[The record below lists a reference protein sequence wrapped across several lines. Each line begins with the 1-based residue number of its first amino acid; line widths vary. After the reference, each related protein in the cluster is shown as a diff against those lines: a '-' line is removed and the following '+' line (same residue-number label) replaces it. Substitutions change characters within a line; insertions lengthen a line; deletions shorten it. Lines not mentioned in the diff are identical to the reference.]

1 MRVEGAISSL
11 SWIPSE
17 AVTGAIRAAFDKGP
31 GHYDP
36 PPPDRVGG
44 LDDLRRLSRRDAC
57 RFAHRL
63 SGWADV
69 SDGAVVATGFATD
82 SDGVIAGTTLRVGAL
97 SYRSANVALPL
108 LRSRSEAEDGSV
120 VLQQTFGGR
129 TSQPLPRLVHGA
141 PFVRVVAPIV
151 WTTLRLIFFPDGSSR
166 GDLEGASR
174 FPRHWVFDRNGA
186 LEAKSGLTDFADW
199 MRRSAPER
207 TPWGASD
214 SPVVLSQVES
224 ALERRLSAVV
234 MHGGSPPTIRAL
246 AAGDVLIEQ
255 GDAGTDVYLVLD
267 GLVTVAV
274 HGEVLGELGP
284 GAVVGERAVLEGG
297 RRTATLT
304 ASTTVRVAAVDGSA
318 IDRDEL
324 RRLVAGHRREEAS
337 RS

>member
-1 MRVEGAISSL
+1 M
-11 SWIPSE
+11 
-17 AVTGAIRAAFDKGP
+17 
-31 GHYDP
+31 
-36 PPPDRVGG
+36 
-44 LDDLRRLSRRDAC
+44 
-57 RFAHRL
+57 
-63 SGWADV
+63 
-69 SDGAVVATGFATD
+69 
-82 SDGVIAGTTLRVGAL
+82 
-97 SYRSANVALPL
+97 L
-108 LRSRSEAEDGSV
+108 L
-120 VLQQTFGGR
+120 QTFGGR
-129 TSQPLPRLVHGA
+129 TSQPMPRLVQGA

-151 WTTLRLIFFPDGSSR
+151 WTTLRLVFFPDGTVR

-174 FPRHWVFDRNGA
+174 FPRHWVFDRNGV

-234 MHGGSPPTIRAL
+234 MHGGSPPTIRTL
-246 AAGDVLIEQ
+246 AAGEVLIEQ
-255 GDAGTDVYLVLD
+255 GDAGTEVYLVLD

-274 HGEVLGELGP
+274 HGKVLGELGP

-304 ASTTVRVAAVDGSA
+304 ASTTVRVAAVDSSA

-337 RS
+337 PVLTRVRRSEVRRQCGDLPDGAR